1 MVREVGAEVVAQ
13 GKVVVAEIVLLA
25 DVPTTLVAV
34 KKYEYEELAVSPVS
48 AYEVVVEAIAVEIV
62 VVAPERIR

>member
-13 GKVVVAEIVLLA
+13 GKVVVAEIVPLVE
-25 DVPTTLVAV
+25 VPRAFVAV
-34 KKYEYEELAVSPVS
+34 RKYEYEELAVSPVS